1 MSSDAEPI
9 IRLRGVGKVYPPEGR
24 PVERLRRVLLPGRDP
39 GVDGFRALH
48 EVDFTARRGETVGI
62 VGRNGSGKS
71 TLLRILCGVV
81 QPSEGTVEVRGRV
94 APLLALG
101 AGFNPEF
108 TGRENVLL
116 NAAVLGADPRDIDR
130 RFEAIAE
137 FAAIGEFMERPVK
150 TYSSGMYSRLA
161 FATAISVDP
170 DVLVVD
176 EILSVGDELFA
187 RRCHARIAELRD
199 RGTTILMATHSANS
213 ILELC
218 DRAILLER
226 GRLVTDG
233 PPRETMRRYHELLYP
248 GSGSPANASGTAPRG
263 LAKAPDDAGWFD
275 PQLRS
280 PTASEHPV
288 NGARIFDPRI
298 EGPDG
303 RVVNRLRTGG
313 RYAVRFEVDFL
324 RSARSVVFGFNLRT
338 VEGVEIAGLAHPP
351 ASQPF
356 DAETGLR
363 LAVSFPVDL
372 RLAPGTYFLTAGVR
386 SLLEEGFLHRIVEG
400 IALRVEPAEGTIRW
414 GYVALDADRP
424 SLDSLA
430 SNPRPAATVPAPV
443 GPASR

>member
-1 MSSDAEPI
+1 MSSDDEPI
-9 IRLRGVGKVYPPEGR
+9 IRLSGVGKIFPPEGR
-24 PVERLRRVLLPGRDP
+24 PVERLRRALLPGRDAGTGGFRGLH
-39 GVDGFRALH
+39 GVDFS
-48 EVDFTARRGETVGI
+48 ARRGETVGI

-71 TLLRILCGVV
+71 TLLRILCGVMP
-81 QPSEGTVEVRGRV
+81 PSEGTVEVRGRV

-116 NAAVLGADPRDIDR
+116 NAAMLGADRRDITR
-130 RFEAIAE
+130 RFESIAE

-176 EILSVGDELFA
+176 EILAVGDELFA
-187 RRCHARIAELRD
+187 RRCHARIAELRE

-248 GSGSPANASGTAPRG
+248 GSGNAASAAGTATRG
-263 LAKAPDDAGWFD
+263 PSKPPDDAGWFD
-275 PQLRS
+275 PELRS
-280 PTASEHPV
+280 PTASEHPA
-288 NGARIFDPRI
+288 NGARILDPRV

-303 RVVNRLRTGG
+303 RVLNRLRTGG
-313 RYAVRFEVDFL
+313 RYTIRYKVEFTRP
-324 RSARSVVFGFNLRT
+324 ARSVVFGFNLRT

-351 ASQPF
+351 ESQPF
-356 DAETGLR
+356 DAETGMR
-363 LAVSFPVDL
+363 LSVSFPVDL
-372 RLAPGTYFLTAGVR
+372 RLTPGLYFLTVGVR
-386 SLLEEGFLHRIVEG
+386 SFLEEGFLHRIVEG

-424 SLDSLA
+424 SLGFLEPT
-430 SNPRPAATVPAPV
+430 PRPAVSVSAPV